1 MKMSQF
7 HIIPRSVLLGLL
19 AMSAL
24 LSAYFSVLTAVS
36 GWSFALSQFSEFWYF
51 IVSLALGFGIQVG
64 LFSYLGRAV
73 RTHCASGS
81 VLAVSGTTSTA
92 AMISCCAHY
101 VTNILPVIG
110 AAGFI
115 TVVSQYQVEF
125 FWVGLASNAAGI
137 IYMASKVIRFA
148 TATAVSSGTV
158 RQ

>member
-1 MKMSQF
+1 MAARVFGGNDMSQF
-7 HIIPRSVLLGLL
+7 HMISRSVLFSLT
-19 AMSAL
+19 AMFFL
-24 LSAYFSVLTAVS
+24 LSIYFSILTAIS
-36 GWSFALSQFSEFWYF
+36 GWSYALSQFSVFWYF

-64 LFSYLGRAV
+64 LFSYLRRAV

-137 IYMASKVIRFA
+137 TYMASRVIKFSMA
-148 TATAVSSGTV
+148 
-158 RQ
+158 